1 MSPQHRLS
9 TVLLSLLP
17 LLLFG
22 CGQDAD
28 KPQVKT
34 PPAQN
39 HLVVAEEVTY
49 RPVNAVHERTGTLRA
64 RRLVR
69 IYNQEEGRITSLP
82 YFEGDPVKEGDLLL
96 SLDDELLKAE
106 LAKAEANTAQAR
118 QDFSR
123 LSNLATRKAVS
134 RDELSRARTQ
144 LEVATAEQ
152 NLLQTRLSHTRI
164 SVPFDGVISS
174 RHAEPGDVV
183 ARHTH
188 LLTLSDPGSLVTQI
202 HISEL
207 LLPHLKIGDPVQ
219 VRIDALGNDRYPGR
233 ILRIH
238 PELEPVTR
246 QGIVEILLEPVP
258 AGARAGQFAR
268 VTLQTAQVERLM
280 IPFSAVRHD
289 KEGPFVY
296 LLNEEQKAQ
305 RQAIRNGIRIADK
318 IEILEGL
325 EPGQRVITRGFLG
338 LSEDKPVT
346 RVEQQ

>member
-1 MSPQHRLS
+1 MSPQRRLPHL
-9 TVLLSLLP
+9 LLSLLP
-17 LLLFG
+17 LLLAA
-22 CGQDAD
+22 CGQEAGQ
-28 KPQVKT
+28 PQATT
-34 PPAQN
+34 PPPNN
-39 HLVVAEEVTY
+39 HLVVAEEVAY
-49 RPVNAVHERTGTLRA
+49 RPISAVHERTGTLRA

-82 YFEGDPVKEGDLLL
+82 FFEGDRVEEGELLL

-106 LAKAEANTAQAR
+106 LAKAEANADQAR

-144 LEVATAEQ
+144 LEVAKAEQ
-152 NLLQTRLSHTRI
+152 NLLQTRLGHTRI
-164 SVPFDGVISS
+164 AAPFSGVISA
-174 RHAEPGDVV
+174 RYAEPGDVV
-183 ARHTH
+183 PRHSH
-188 LLTLSDPGSLVTQI
+188 ILTLSDPGSLVTQI

-207 LLPHLKIGDPVQ
+207 LLPHLKIGDLVQ
-219 VRIDALGNDRYPGR
+219 VRIDALGNERYPGR

-246 QGIVEILLEPVP
+246 QGIVEIILEPVP

-268 VTLQTAQVERLM
+268 VTLESAQVERLM
-280 IPFSAVRHD
+280 VPFAAIRHD

-296 LLNEEQKAQ
+296 LLDGDQKAQ
-305 RQAIRNGIRIADK
+305 RRAVRSGIRIADK

-325 EPGQRVITRGFLG
+325 EPGLQVITRGFLG
-338 LSEDKPVT
+338 LSTGKSVSKVP
-346 RVEQQ
+346 Q